1 MSEREIYEG
10 CLALMGGLVD
20 RFEEYLKK
28 AGIDQTAAGKPFRAE
43 VPCAEIVRKLFLAD
57 TDSRTAAERKCEA
70 LGIREDY
77 IIFDFSPKAGTTYNR
92 VYEANVE
99 YNGDKERINR
109 YLAVEPS
116 DMENGQSEDETIS
129 VTARFA
135 NGFEC
140 DVKCCGVQYR
150 EGESNLSWTEAVLF
164 DKKGAEVAC
173 SEPDSRFF
181 KTWEIEHEG
190 DLYKVHV
197 S

>member
-28 AGIDQTAAGKPFRAE
+28 AGIDQTAAGEPFRAE

-77 IIFDFSPKAGTTYNR
+77 VAFDLSKAGTTPVR
-92 VYEANVE
+92 AYEANVE

-109 YLAVEPS
+109 YLTVEPADRES
-116 DMENGQSEDETIS
+116 CQGEDETIT
-129 VTARFA
+129 VTARFE
-135 NGFEC
+135 NGFQC

-197 S
+197 G

>member
-28 AGIDQTAAGKPFRAE
+28 AGIDQTAAGEPFLAE

-77 IIFDFSPKAGTTYNR
+77 VAFDLSKAGTAPVR
-92 VYEANVE
+92 AYEANVE
-99 YNGDKERINR
+99 YDGDKERINR
-109 YLAVEPS
+109 YLTVEPS
-116 DMENGQSEDETIS
+116 DRESCQGEDETIT
-129 VTARFA
+129 VTARFE
-135 NGFEC
+135 NGFQC